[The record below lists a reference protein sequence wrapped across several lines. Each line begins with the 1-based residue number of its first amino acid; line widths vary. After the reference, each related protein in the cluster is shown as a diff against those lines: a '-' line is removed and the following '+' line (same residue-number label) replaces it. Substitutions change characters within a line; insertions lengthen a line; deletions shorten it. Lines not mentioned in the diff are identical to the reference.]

1 MDLEKNKKVFY
12 LKEKTFKTIALLS
25 TFASIVAVIVICLF
39 IFLNGFPAIK
49 EIGVKNFLLGTKW
62 SPTGN
67 PAEFGILPMILS
79 SVYVTLGAIIIGVP
93 TGIFTSVFMAKYC
106 PKKFYSFLSSGINL
120 MAGIPSI
127 IYGFF
132 GLIVI
137 VPAIGSLIGRTG
149 LTMISAMI
157 ILGIMILPTII
168 SLSEAAI
175 RAVPSSYYEGAVALG
190 ATKERALF
198 TVVLPAAKSGIISAI
213 ILGVGRAIG
222 ETMAVILVAGGQA
235 RLPRG
240 LFRGVRTMTMNIV
253 LEMGYAADLHREALI
268 ATGAVLFVFIL
279 IINIAFVISKRRK
292 IDEN

>member
-1 MDLEKNKKVFY
+1 MEIEKGKKIFY
-12 LKEKTFKTIALLS
+12 FKEKSFKSIALIS
-25 TFASIVAVIVICLF
+25 TFASIIAVIVICLF
-39 IFLNGFPAIK
+39 IFLNGVPAIK
-49 EIGVKNFLLGTKW
+49 EIGVKKFLLGTTW
-62 SPTGN
+62 SPTAS
-67 PAEFGILPMILS
+67 PAQFGILPMILS
-79 SVYVTLGAIIIGVP
+79 SIYVTFGAVILGVP

-106 PKKFYSFLSSGINL
+106 PKKIYSFLSSGIKL

-127 IYGFF
+127 MYGFF
-132 GLIVI
+132 GLIVVVPI
-137 VPAIGSLIGRTG
+137 VGNIIGRSG
-149 LTMISAMI
+149 LTMISAII
-157 ILGIMILPTII
+157 ILGIMILPTVI

-190 ATKERALF
+190 ATKERAIF
-198 TVVLPAAKSGIISAI
+198 TVVLPSAKSGIISAI
-213 ILGVGRAIG
+213 ILGIGRAIG

-279 IINIAFVISKRRK
+279 LINIAFVISKRRK
-292 IDEN
+292 VNEN

>member
-1 MDLEKNKKVFY
+1 MDKEKNKKILDAIVRSEVGVN
-12 LKEKTFKTIALLS
+12 LKINPKDEKTVQLILDYISTHKWLISEKIPFKVSCDQA
-25 TFASIVAVIVICLF
+25 
-39 IFLNGFPAIK
+39 IFSWTENVYNPLMYAIENSLVLN
-49 EIGVKNFLLGTKW
+49 
-62 SPTGN
+62 
-67 PAEFGILPMILS
+67 
-79 SVYVTLGAIIIGVP
+79 TLGAIIIGVP
-93 TGIFTSVFMAKYC
+93 TGIFTAVFMPKYC
-106 PKKFYSFLSSGINL
+106 PKKIYSFLSPGISL

-132 GLIVI
+132 GLIVV
-137 VPAIGSLIGRTG
+137 VPIIGSIIGRSG
-149 LTMISAMI
+149 LTMISAII
-157 ILGIMILPTII
+157 ILGIMILPTVI

-190 ATKERALF
+190 ATKERAIF

-213 ILGVGRAIG
+213 ILGIGRAIG

-268 ATGAVLFVFIL
+268 ATGAVLFIFIL
-279 IINIAFVISKRRK
+279 IINLLFVISKRRNK
-292 IDEN
+292 NEN

>member
-1 MDLEKNKKVFY
+1 MDKEKNKKIFY
-12 LKEKTFKTIALLS
+12 FKERSFKTLALIS
-25 TFASIVAVIVICLF
+25 TFASIIAVAIICIF
-39 IFLNGFPAIK
+39 IFSNGLPAIK
-49 EIGVKNFLLGTKW
+49 KIGISEFLMGTKW
-62 SPTGN
+62 SPTSS
-67 PAEFGILPMILS
+67 PEKFGILPMIIS

-93 TGIFTSVFMAKYC
+93 TGIFTAVFMAKYC
-106 PKKFYSFLSSGINL
+106 PKKIYSFLSSGISL

-132 GLIVI
+132 GLTVV
-137 VPAIGSLIGRTG
+137 VPIIGSIIGRSG
-149 LTMISAMI
+149 LTMISAII
-157 ILGIMILPTII
+157 ILGIMILPTVI

-190 ATKERALF
+190 ATKERAIF

-213 ILGVGRAIG
+213 ILGIGRAIG

-268 ATGAVLFVFIL
+268 ATGAVLFIFIL
-279 IINIAFVISKRRK
+279 IINLLFVISKRRNK
-292 IDEN
+292 NEN